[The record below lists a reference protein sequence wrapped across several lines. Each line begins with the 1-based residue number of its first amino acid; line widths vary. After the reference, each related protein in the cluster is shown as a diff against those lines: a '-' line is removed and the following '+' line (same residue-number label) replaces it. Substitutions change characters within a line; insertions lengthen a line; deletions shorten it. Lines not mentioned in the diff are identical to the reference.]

1 MSQKSETGTKTDFLW
16 KTMGRIDSYI
26 GTTNAK
32 AALIVAFDTFLLGG
46 LLLKAG
52 DILTPLKPVPS
63 AHTAALWL
71 IAAIGVASVV
81 SLWLT
86 LSVVQPFL
94 TSNKRPGQYHSRI
107 FFGDIAEVK
116 DTIAF
121 MSQVRGANAD
131 EMLDDLAQQVHVVSG
146 IACTKFK
153 RLRRVTQVAVFAQIP
168 VLLALLLVALFAT
181 P

>member
-1 MSQKSETGTKTDFLW
+1 MNQKNDTGTKTDFLW
-16 KTMGRIDSYI
+16 KTIGRIDTYI

-46 LLLKAG
+46 LLLKAS
-52 DILTPLKPVPS
+52 DILTPLQPTPW

-71 IAAIGVASVV
+71 IATVGVASVA
-81 SLWLT
+81 SLWIT

-107 FFGDIAEVK
+107 FFGDIAEVA
-116 DTIAF
+116 DASAF
-121 MSQVRGANAD
+121 LTQAKEASPD
-131 EMLDDLAQQVHVVSG
+131 EMFDDLAQQLHVVST
-146 IACTKFK
+146 IACKKFK
-153 RLRRVTQVAVFAQIP
+153 RLQWVTRVAVFVQIP
-168 VLLALLLVALFAT
+168 MLLILLLLALFIT